1 MEKHALILATTGDF
15 MEKFELSDAR
25 LLQRLGYRVHYGA
38 NLREPSW
45 FSGKE
50 RLKKRGILTHQVT
63 MARSPFLLTMNLRAL
78 REILELIRR
87 YHICLIH
94 CHTPVGGLLGRL
106 AGIVSRERPLVIY
119 TAHGFHF
126 YRGASVL
133 SWLFYYPVEYL
144 LARGTDIL
152 LVINRED
159 QLLAKRLP
167 LRRRGEV
174 YRIPGVGLDRK
185 KFSPPTGEERQEAR
199 RQLGIG
205 EDFFLVSVGELNENK
220 NHRAVLEAL
229 MLIRKERGSLEGF
242 QYGICGGGYY
252 QEQLDS
258 WIRRRGLSGRVRL
271 YGHCSQVR
279 RVLAAADLFVFPSRR
294 EGLGMAALEALSMG
308 IPVLAADNRGS
319 REYVRPGENGYLCPW
334 DQPEAFAAEIL
345 RLQGMEENRRRRMR
359 KACLRSSRPF
369 DLRYSRAVMERI
381 YRRANRMVIR
391 QRSRGKGKFAGR
403 SGRWRS
409 RWGSQRSSTWGGR

>member
-229 MLIRKERGSLEGF
+229 MFIRKKRGSLEGF

-252 QEQLDS
+252 QEQLDG

>member
-1 MEKHALILATTGDF
+1 M
-15 MEKFELSDAR
+15 
-25 LLQRLGYRVHYGA
+25 
-38 NLREPSW
+38 
-45 FSGKE
+45 
-50 RLKKRGILTHQVT
+50 
-63 MARSPFLLTMNLRAL
+63 
-78 REILELIRR
+78 
-87 YHICLIH
+87 
-94 CHTPVGGLLGRL
+94 
-106 AGIVSRERPLVIY
+106 
-119 TAHGFHF
+119 
-126 YRGASVL
+126 
-133 SWLFYYPVEYL
+133 
-144 LARGTDIL
+144 
-152 LVINRED
+152 
-159 QLLAKRLP
+159 
-167 LRRRGEV
+167 
-174 YRIPGVGLDRK
+174 
-185 KFSPPTGEERQEAR
+185 
-199 RQLGIG
+199 
-205 EDFFLVSVGELNENK
+205 
-220 NHRAVLEAL
+220 
-229 MLIRKERGSLEGF
+229 
-242 QYGICGGGYY
+242 
-252 QEQLDS
+252 
-258 WIRRRGLSGRVRL
+258 RL